1 VYDAFLVQDLRLQHN
16 PLGPDGAKHVGE
28 LLARNKAITA
38 LDLSDVQLVRNE
50 SNLGMQVLYLLPRR
64 PSPSPPPR
72 SLTLHTSRYFPF

>member
-50 SNLGMQVLYLLPRR
+50 SNLGIQVL
-64 PSPSPPPR
+64 
-72 SLTLHTSRYFPF
+72 

>member
-50 SNLGMQVLYLLPRR
+50 SNLGMQVRSCSLDAPLPRLA
-64 PSPSPPPR
+64 PSPSTPHGIFLFR
-72 SLTLHTSRYFPF
+72 R